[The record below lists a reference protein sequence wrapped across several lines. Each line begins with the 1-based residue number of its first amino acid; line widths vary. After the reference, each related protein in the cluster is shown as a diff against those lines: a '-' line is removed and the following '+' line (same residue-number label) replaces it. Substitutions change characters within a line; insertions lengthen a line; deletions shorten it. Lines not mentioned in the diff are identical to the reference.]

1 MIDININGKNA
12 FDIEFQL
19 NLQEVAEAVKADIED
34 NLMFVRSWDGSPI
47 TPLSEDYA
55 ERKRKT
61 LGHDRI
67 FDAFRTG
74 NSKLIN
80 SVRVKKITDFYY
92 EVDMRNQ
99 LNRDI
104 MYRLNEG
111 IRMRGPRK
119 AFGIGPMGMARIKKV
134 LEGIIKIV

>member
-1 MIDININGKNA
+1 MIDIQINGENA

-34 NLMFVRSWDGSPI
+34 NLMLVRSWDGSPI

-55 ERKRKT
+55 ARKRKV
-61 LGHDRI
+61 LKHDRI

-119 AFGIGPMGMARIKKV
+119 AFGMGAAGMARIKKA

>member
-1 MIDININGKNA
+1 MIGIRIDNRDV

-19 NLQEVAEAVKADIED
+19 DLQEVAEAVKADIED
-34 NLMFVRSWDGSPI
+34 NLMLVRSWDGSPI

-55 ERKRKT
+55 ARKRRHLK
-61 LGHDRI
+61 HDRI

-111 IRMRGPRK
+111 IRTRGPRR
-119 AFGIGPMGMARIKKV
+119 AFGMGEEGMARIKKA

>member
-1 MIDININGKNA
+1 MIATEINGKNA
-12 FDIEFQL
+12 FNIEFQL
-19 NLQEVAEAVKADIED
+19 DLQEVAEAVKADIED
-34 NLMFVRSWDGSPI
+34 NLMLVRSWDGSDI
-47 TPLSEDYA
+47 TPLSEAYS

-61 LGHDRI
+61 LKHDRI
-67 FDAFRTG
+67 FDAFRRG

-111 IRMRGPRK
+111 IRMRGPRR
-119 AFGIGPMGMARIKKV
+119 AFGFGKAGMARIKKA
-134 LEGIIKIV
+134 LDGIIKIV

>member
-34 NLMFVRSWDGSPI
+34 NLMLVRSWDGSPI

-55 ERKRKT
+55 ARKRKV
-61 LGHDRI
+61 LKHDRI

-111 IRMRGPRK
+111 IRTRGPRR
-119 AFGIGPMGMARIKKV
+119 AFGFGPAGMSRIKKV